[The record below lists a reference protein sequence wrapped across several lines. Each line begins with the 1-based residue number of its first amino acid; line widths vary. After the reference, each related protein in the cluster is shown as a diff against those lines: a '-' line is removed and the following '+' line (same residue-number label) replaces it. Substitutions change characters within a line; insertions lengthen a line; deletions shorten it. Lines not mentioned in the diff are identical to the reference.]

1 MYTKAELDEQIDV
14 LADGMS
20 PWQMVRDLMR
30 RGVLDYHDY
39 QQVTQEPD
47 DRSKNSKLLDIL
59 LLHRD
64 SETALPAIT
73 QSLRLL
79 HPKLAECLR
88 PASTCVLWLVTTP
101 SLAAH
106 VVNSLPSSV
115 KFNHIETGAGY
126 LFRQAFLTAEENENN
141 IVQLCLV
148 FPYDTSSPEAT
159 SKALTAGLNRFKSCD
174 LVVTSG
180 ICTSD
185 TAAAKSVIITAPPPC
200 DPASP
205 TAMRVDKAIEAKAS
219 RFPGTIVTKKPL
231 TPQWEWEK
239 FVTIKCDGVFKGP
252 EDTDTA
258 MENSSF
264 LLYNII
270 SNL

>member
-1 MYTKAELDEQIDV
+1 MYTKDEIFKQIDV

-30 RGVLDYHDY
+30 RGELNYHDY
-39 QQVTQEPD
+39 QLVTKLPD
-47 DRSKNSKLLDIL
+47 DRSKNSKLLDIVL
-59 LLHRD
+59 EQRD

-88 PASTCVLWLVTTP
+88 PASTWVLWLVITP

-106 VVNSLPSSV
+106 VVHSLPSSV

-126 LFRQAFLTAEENENN
+126 LFRQAFLTAEENEN

-159 SKALTAGLNRFKSCD
+159 SKALTAGLNRFKSRD
-174 LVVTSG
+174 LVVTSD

-185 TAAAKSVIITAPPPC
+185 TAAAKSVIITAPPPS

-205 TAMRVDKAIEAKAS
+205 TAMRVDKAIEAQAS
-219 RFPGTIVTKKPL
+219 SFPGTIVTKKPL

-239 FVTIKCDGVFKGP
+239 FVTIKCDGVVKGP

-258 MENSSF
+258 MENSSL